1 MVNKLCHRL
10 NGSEIQ
16 FIAKDG
22 TSLVSPYFGEDPIK
36 TEAPNS
42 YTREEAQQ
50 RVYYLQLSIP
60 QEDPLGVYLF
70 PVPFTHHGNLSRN

>member
-22 TSLVSPYFGEDPIK
+22 TSLVSPYFGEDSSK
-36 TEAPNS
+36 AEAPNS
-42 YTREEAQQ
+42 YTREEAQY
-50 RVYYLQLSIP
+50 RVYYL
-60 QEDPLGVYLF
+60 
-70 PVPFTHHGNLSRN
+70 